1 MRKVAPVAM
10 PRGTISFGVVKSIR
24 VEVVNFWGAPRA
36 MRVFFRELRRD
47 GQIDPAMA
55 VARGEVR
62 DRSDA
67 WMPTLFSRLKSG
79 RIWYE
84 PGFVGGDEF
93 EKWVTICAQVDK
105 GEFIPILG
113 PELGEDLF
121 GGSRELASRLAKRHA
136 FPLGEHERYDLSK
149 VAQYLN
155 ATQNRKYPPEAV
167 KEQFPRDVAG

>member
-1 MRKVAPVAM
+1 
-10 PRGTISFGVVKSIR
+10 
-24 VEVVNFWGAPRA
+24 

-105 GEFIPILG
+105 GS
-113 PELGEDLF
+113 LF
-121 GGSRELASRLAKRHA
+121 RFWVLNWGRIFSGG
-136 FPLGEHERYDLSK
+136 
-149 VAQYLN
+149 
-155 ATQNRKYPPEAV
+155 
-167 KEQFPRDVAG
+167 AGNWRAGWRSVTRFRWESMNVTT